1 MSLVGGRG
9 RYRLANLTGRLIVDL
24 RVRDVAAS
32 AAWYS
37 ALLNLNPVRDFHG
50 PDGRLVHIVLAHESG
65 LTLGLIGPPSA
76 DEDFDEYHVGLD
88 HLEFLV
94 ATVDD
99 LHQWATRLAELGIA
113 NSGLRTRPHGSVMV
127 TFRDPD
133 NIQLELYA
141 FKASAVRK

>member
-1 MSLVGGRG
+1 M
-9 RYRLANLTGRLIVDL
+9 ANLTGRLNVEL
-24 RVRDVAAS
+24 RVRDVAAD

-50 PDGRLVHIVLAHESG
+50 PDGRLVHIVLAHKSG

-76 DEDFDEYHVGLD
+76 DEDFNEYHVGLD

-94 ATVDD
+94 TTVDD
-99 LHQWATRLAELGIA
+99 LHQWATRFAELGIA
-113 NSGLRTRPHGSVMV
+113 NSGVKDFDHTAGVMV

-133 NIQLELYA
+133 NIQLEFYA
-141 FKASAVRK
+141 FKASAAVRK